1 MCLPI
6 TTSIFVDWSPWV
18 FVYVFSNV
26 VHKWAEWS
34 CWVFLNY
41 QVRKSPFLPP
51 NWKQSQRFLTAHGIE
66 SVSKRTDA
74 RSLAQVVTAPLD
86 TFVSLHV
93 WPETSGWDRKSQT
106 SRSWLQADSERYE
119 SGEGNPHPETSWTR
133 ISIQERQGSNDLALM
148 WIPRRELN
156 KWPLLYTHT
165 INLYKH
171 WSIKLDYTCKVPG
184 TRAGHSQVSCKS

>member
-1 MCLPI
+1 MCLQI

-18 FVYVFSNV
+18 FVCVFQSGTQMTRMV
-26 VHKWAEWS
+26 LLGFFKLPGKEKSFPPSQLETVP
-34 CWVFLNY
+34 VFPDSSWN
-41 QVRKSPFLPP
+41 RISF
-51 NWKQSQRFLTAHGIE
+51 
-66 SVSKRTDA
+66 KRPDA

-106 SRSWLQADSERYE
+106 SSSWLQTDSERYE
-119 SGEGNPHPETSWTR
+119 SGEGSPHPETSWPC
-133 ISIQERQGSNDLALM
+133 ISIQERQGCNDLALM
-148 WIPRRELN
+148 WIPRRDLN
-156 KWPLLYTHT
+156 KRPLLYTHT